1 MWNTSRKR
9 TQSFQYVSLQFVEQI
24 LRKHL
29 LLISLDKINT
39 MSSIDTW
46 VSDKLHDILGISDKY
61 ISQYLIAL
69 CKKSSSSDGFVEK
82 LKETGTVDID
92 SNMVNFA
99 KELWER
105 VIEIFYCSRVTCG
118 WCLILFTI
126 NLKPICTIVWR

>member
-1 MWNTSRKR
+1 
-9 TQSFQYVSLQFVEQI
+9 
-24 LRKHL
+24 
-29 LLISLDKINT
+29 

-92 SNMVNFA
+92 ANMVNFA

-105 VIEIFYCSRVTCG
+105 VIKISYCNTVTCA
-118 WCLILFTI
+118 WPLILFI
-126 NLKPICTIVWR
+126 IDLKPTIVVMLVHRSQ